1 MDRDRP
7 DFTIVTPSFNS
18 LKCLP
23 RACASVADQEG
34 VTLEHIV
41 VDGLSGDGTVE
52 WLCGQPRLISH
63 VGKDEGMYDAINRG
77 LRRSRGQILAYLNCD
92 EQYLP
97 GALAAVKD
105 HFAEHPDLDIVC
117 GDVLVVDAEG
127 HLLSFRKVYT
137 PRWQYILASHLYVF
151 SCALFFR
158 RTIVESNFY
167 FDKKYR
173 YVGDFDF
180 MVRLLRAGFRAE
192 RVGRYLSA
200 FTITGDNLSVSS
212 RTECRLHRATLP
224 RWARWFRHPLNLAR
238 LAEKALS
245 GAYLQKFPIEY
256 SLYDGDLTKRHSYR
270 ADRGSSRWPGWSG
283 GSAIG

>member
-18 LKCLP
+18 LGYLP

-41 VDGLSGDGTVE
+41 VDGLSSDGTVE

-97 GALAAVKD
+97 GTLAVVKRHLAERPDIDAV
-105 HFAEHPDLDIVC
+105 FGDI
-117 GDVLVVDAEG
+117 LVVDNAG
-127 HLLSFRKVYT
+127 RLLSFRKGYT

-158 RTIVESNFY
+158 RKIIDANFY
-167 FDKKYR
+167 FDTKYKC
-173 YVGDFDF
+173 VGDSDF
-180 MVRLLRAGFRAE
+180 VIRLLRAGFRVE
-192 RVGRYLSA
+192 RIGRYLSA
-200 FTITGDNLSVSS
+200 FTITGENLTRSPRFAV
-212 RTECRLHRATLP
+212 EHRLHNATAP
-224 RWARWFRHPLNLAR
+224 RWVRWLRHPLNLAR

-245 GAYLQKFPIEY
+245 GAYLQEFPLEY
-256 SLYDGDLTKRHSYR
+256 ALYDGDLTERRSYR
-270 ADRGSSRWPGWSG
+270 ANCGSFRWPSW
-283 GSAIG
+283 AVAAP